1 MLTNKFKFIL
11 RWAGITLT
19 FIGYYLWLVVAS
31 LSYSHISEKES
42 VLLSGPI
49 SIEYH
54 RAIIE
59 SINNATDIVF
69 KASAI
74 GFFVC
79 VTLILIIFKKVR

>member
-1 MLTNKFKFIL
+1 MLTNKIKFII
-11 RWAGITLT
+11 RWAAISFV
-19 FIGYYLWLVVAS
+19 FIGYYLWLIVAS
-31 LSYSHISEKES
+31 FSYSHISEKES
-42 VLLSGPI
+42 VLLSGPV

-59 SINNATDIVF
+59 SINDATDIVF

-79 VTLILIIFKKVR
+79 VTLILIFFKKVR